1 MVNFT
6 KKDILD
12 FGKLYNDS
20 DLQEIRKAFVEKYTK
35 EKIKQLT
42 LKEYVVGFGRNNHS
56 FCYELETKLMGLGD
70 IHGSSAIKFGI
81 YYGKAGKNSTEKKY
95 RISKRRFGSN
105 LEDAFAQIKDAI
117 LDLFEA
123 GDEKDFQ
130 RIENNKL
137 APVFR
142 GKILSTYYP
151 DKYLNIFA
159 EAHLQFFLQ
168 KLGLDYNSKKLSILF
183 MQEKILDYKNSNDYF
198 KNWSI
203 PEFTLFLYKTFGS
216 PADELEIQNMI
227 EEQKVLNEINN
238 DEETGE
244 IGEDGDI
251 PQDEGP
257 KKPNDPILTSV
268 GKKVYPRDKKTSL
281 AALKRAAYKCEIDEC
296 HETFKRRN
304 GIDYTEPHH
313 LVPMSKQEEFNGYSL
328 DVIENIVSL
337 CSTCHNRIHYGQ
349 DADVLIEKLY
359 NSRKER
365 LQNAGINISLTDL
378 KKMYRNKGIKLHTEE
393 IN

>member
-1 MVNFT
+1 MINFT

-12 FGKLYNDS
+12 FGKSYNDS
-20 DLQEIRKAFVEKYTK
+20 YLQKIREAFVEKYTK

-81 YYGKAGKNSTEKKY
+81 YYGKVGKNNTEKKY
-95 RISKRRFGSN
+95 IISHSRFGSN
-105 LEDAFAQIKDAI
+105 LDNAFAQIKDAI
-117 LDLFEA
+117 LDLLEA
-123 GDEKDFQ
+123 GEENDFQ
-130 RIENNKL
+130 RIESNKL
-137 APVFR
+137 TPVFR

-151 DKYLNIFA
+151 NKYLNIFA
-159 EAHLQFFLQ
+159 EPHLQFFLH
-168 KLGLDYNSKKLSILF
+168 KLGINSPSKKLSTLS

-203 PEFTLFLYKTFGS
+203 PEFTLFLYQTFGS
-216 PADELEIQNMI
+216 PADELEMQNII

-244 IGEDGDI
+244 IGNDEDI

-257 KKPNDPILTSV
+257 KKPNDPILTSI
-268 GKKVYPRDKKTSL
+268 GKKVYPRNKNISL

-313 LVPMSKQEEFNGYSL
+313 LVPMSKQEEFKGYSL

-337 CSTCHNRIHYGQ
+337 CSTCHNRIHYGH

-359 NSRKER
+359 NARKER
-365 LQNAGINISLTDL
+365 LQNAGINIELDKL
-378 KKMYRNKGIKLHTEE
+378 KKMYK
-393 IN
+393 